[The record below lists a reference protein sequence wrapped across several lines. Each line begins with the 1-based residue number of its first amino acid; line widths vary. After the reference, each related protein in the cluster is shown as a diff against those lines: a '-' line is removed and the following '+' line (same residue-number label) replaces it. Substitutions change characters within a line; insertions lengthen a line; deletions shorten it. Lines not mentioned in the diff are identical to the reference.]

1 MMKRNGK
8 LIGNRIGNRI
18 GNVHGALGL
27 LAALLLAGCGDSDVR
42 EVRTWMEETKAQTR
56 PAVKPLPAPKEFVP
70 YAYNQ
75 AGAASPFSPEKLA
88 GPGTPGALPDAHQ
101 PDLNRPREA
110 LENYPLDTMRMVGMM
125 QKSGVSFALVQI
137 ERSVY
142 RVRAGQHLG
151 QNLGKVTRV
160 SPNAL
165 EIREMVQDAGGDWV
179 ERISKLELQESKE
192 IGK

>member
-1 MMKRNGK
+1 MMTKK
-8 LIGNRIGNRI
+8 TIAPALIA
-18 GNVHGALGL
+18 V
-27 LAALLLAGCGDSDVR
+27 LLAGCGDSDVR
-42 EVRTWMEETKAQTR
+42 EVRTWMEETKAQTT
-56 PAVKPLPAPKEFVP
+56 PSVKPLPESKEFLP
-70 YAYNQ
+70 YAYNGAQ
-75 AGAASPFSPEKLA
+75 APDPFSADKLA
-88 GPGTPGALPDAHQ
+88 GPGTMATQANAAQPYAAR

-125 QKSGVSFALVQI
+125 QKGGASFALVQI

-151 QNLGKVTRV
+151 QNFGRVTRV
-160 SPNAL
+160 TPAAV

>member
-1 MMKRNGK
+1 MMKTNSGV
-8 LIGNRIGNRI
+8 L
-18 GNVHGALGL
+18 A

-42 EVRTWMEETKAQTR
+42 EVRAWMDETKALTK

-70 YAYNQ
+70 FAYHQ
-75 AGAASPFSPEKLA
+75 AQAPDPFSDARLA
-88 GPGTPGALPDAHQ
+88 GPGTMVAQANAAQ

-125 QKSGVSFALVQI
+125 QKGGVSFALVQI

-142 RVRAGQHLG
+142 RVRAGQRLG
-151 QNLGKVTRV
+151 QNFGQVTRV
-160 SPNAL
+160 TPVAL

>member
-1 MMKRNGK
+1 MMKK
-8 LIGNRIGNRI
+8 LI
-18 GNVHGALGL
+18 VPAL
-27 LAALLLAGCGDSDVR
+27 LAVLLAGCGDSDVR
-42 EVRTWMEETKAQTR
+42 EVRTWMEEARAQTK
-56 PAVKPLPAPKEFVP
+56 PSVKPLPESKEFLP
-70 YAYNQ
+70 YAYSQ
-75 AGAASPFSPEKLA
+75 AQAPDPFSADKLA
-88 GPGTPGALPDAHQ
+88 GPGTMAVQANVAQ

-125 QKSGVSFALVQI
+125 QKGGLSFALVQI

-151 QNLGKVTRV
+151 QNFGQVTRV
-160 SPNAL
+160 TPAAV
-165 EIREMVQDAGGDWV
+165 EIREMVQDAAGDWV

>member
-1 MMKRNGK
+1 MMTKK
-8 LIGNRIGNRI
+8 MIAPVLTT
-18 GNVHGALGL
+18 AL
-27 LAALLLAGCGDSDVR
+27 LATLLAGCGDSDVR

-56 PAVKPLPAPKEFVP
+56 PSVKPLPESKEFVP

-75 AGAASPFSPEKLA
+75 AQAPDPFSADKLA
-88 GPGTPGALPDAHQ
+88 GPGAQAQQPNKAQ

-125 QKSGVSFALVQI
+125 QKGGVSFALVQI

-142 RVRAGQHLG
+142 RVRAGQRLG
-151 QNLGKVTRV
+151 QNFGQVTRV
-160 SPNAL
+160 TPAAV

>member
-1 MMKRNGK
+1 MMKK
-8 LIGNRIGNRI
+8 LI
-18 GNVHGALGL
+18 VPAL
-27 LAALLLAGCGDSDVR
+27 LAVLLAGCGDSDVR
-42 EVRTWMEETKAQTR
+42 EVRTWMEETRAQTK
-56 PAVKPLPAPKEFVP
+56 PSVKPLPESKEFLP
-70 YAYNQ
+70 YAYSQ
-75 AGAASPFSPEKLA
+75 AQAPDPFSADKLA
-88 GPGTPGALPDAHQ
+88 GPGTMAVQANVAQ

-125 QKSGVSFALVQI
+125 QKGGLSFALVQI

-151 QNLGKVTRV
+151 QNFGKVTRV
-160 SPNAL
+160 TPAAV

>member
-1 MMKRNGK
+1 MMTMKNS
-8 LIGNRIGNRI
+8 
-18 GNVHGALGL
+18 ALL
-27 LAALLLAGCGDSDVR
+27 ALAALLLAGCGDSDVR
-42 EVRTWMEETKAQTR
+42 EVRSWMEETKAQTK

-75 AGAASPFSPEKLA
+75 AQAPDPFSDAKMA
-88 GPGTPGALPDAHQ
+88 GPGTMPPQQNTAQ

-125 QKSGVSFALVQI
+125 QKGGVSFALVQI

-142 RVRAGQHLG
+142 RVRAGQRLG
-151 QNLGKVTRV
+151 QNFGQVTRV
-160 SPNAL
+160 TPVAL

>member
-1 MMKRNGK
+1 MMKTNTAV
-8 LIGNRIGNRI
+8 L
-18 GNVHGALGL
+18 A

-42 EVRTWMEETKAQTR
+42 EVRTWMEETKAQTK
-56 PAVKPLPAPKEFVP
+56 PMVKPLPAPKEFVP

-75 AGAASPFSPEKLA
+75 AQAPDPFSADKLA
-88 GPGTPGALPDAHQ
+88 GPGTLAPEPNAAQ

-125 QKSGVSFALVQI
+125 QKAGVSFALVQI

-142 RVRAGQHLG
+142 RVRAGQRLG
-151 QNLGKVTRV
+151 QNFGQATRV
-160 SPNAL
+160 TPAAV

-192 IGK
+192 IAK

>member
-1 MMKRNGK
+1 MMTKK
-8 LIGNRIGNRI
+8 LM
-18 GNVHGALGL
+18 VPALM
-27 LAALLLAGCGDSDVR
+27 ALLLAGCGDSDVR
-42 EVRTWMEETKAQTR
+42 EVRTWMEETKAQTK
-56 PAVKPLPAPKEFVP
+56 PSVKPLPESKEFVP

-75 AGAASPFSPEKLA
+75 AQAPDPFSADKLA
-88 GPGTPGALPDAHQ
+88 GPGAQAQQPNKAQ
-101 PDLNRPREA
+101 PDLDRPREA

-125 QKSGVSFALVQI
+125 QKGGVSFALVQI

-151 QNLGKVTRV
+151 QNFGQVTRV
-160 SPNAL
+160 TPDAT

-179 ERISKLELQESKE
+179 ERISKLELQQSKE

>member
-1 MMKRNGK
+1 MIKARWT
-8 LIGNRIGNRI
+8 
-18 GNVHGALGL
+18 APA

-75 AGAASPFSPEKLA
+75 AQAPDPFSEAKLA
-88 GPGTPGALPDAHQ
+88 GPGAMAAQPNTVQ
-101 PDLNRPREA
+101 PDLNRPREV

-125 QKSGVSFALVQI
+125 QKGGVSFALVQI

-142 RVRAGQHLG
+142 RVRAGQRLG
-151 QNLGKVTRV
+151 QNFGQVTRV
-160 SPNAL
+160 TPAAV

-179 ERISKLELQESKE
+179 ERLSKLELQESKE

>member
-1 MMKRNGK
+1 MMIKNS
-8 LIGNRIGNRI
+8 
-18 GNVHGALGL
+18 ALL
-27 LAALLLAGCGDSDVR
+27 ALAALILVGCGDSDVR
-42 EVRTWMEETKAQTR
+42 EVRTWMDQTKAQTK

-75 AGAASPFSPEKLA
+75 AQAPDPFSDAKLA
-88 GPGTPGALPDAHQ
+88 GPGTMAPQPNAVQ

-110 LENYPLDTMRMVGMM
+110 LENYPLDTMQMVGMM
-125 QKSGVSFALVQI
+125 QKAGVSFALVQI

-142 RVRAGQHLG
+142 RVRAGQRLG
-151 QNLGKVTRV
+151 QNFGQVTRV
-160 SPNAL
+160 TPAAL

>member
-1 MMKRNGK
+1 MMKK
-8 LIGNRIGNRI
+8 LI
-18 GNVHGALGL
+18 VPALMTV
-27 LAALLLAGCGDSDVR
+27 LLAGCGDSDVR
-42 EVRTWMEETKAQTR
+42 EVRTWMDETKAQTK
-56 PAVKPLPAPKEFVP
+56 PSVKPLPESKEFLP

-75 AGAASPFSPEKLA
+75 AQAPDPFSADKLA
-88 GPGTPGALPDAHQ
+88 GPGTLAAQPNVGQ

-125 QKSGVSFALVQI
+125 QKGGVSFALVQI

-142 RVRAGQHLG
+142 RVRAGQRLG
-151 QNLGKVTRV
+151 QNFGQVTRV
-160 SPNAL
+160 TPAAV

>member
-1 MMKRNGK
+1 MMTRKT
-8 LIGNRIGNRI
+8 I
-18 GNVHGALGL
+18 VPALM
-27 LAALLLAGCGDSDVR
+27 AVLLAGCGDSDVR
-42 EVRTWMEETKAQTR
+42 EVRSWMEETRAQTK
-56 PAVKPLPAPKEFVP
+56 PSVKPLPESKEFLP
-70 YAYNQ
+70 YAYNGAQ
-75 AGAASPFSPEKLA
+75 APDPFSADKLA
-88 GPGTPGALPDAHQ
+88 GPAMMTAQANVAQ

-125 QKSGVSFALVQI
+125 QKGGLSFALVQI

-151 QNLGKVTRV
+151 QNFGQVTRV
-160 SPNAL
+160 TPAAV

-179 ERISKLELQESKE
+179 ERITKLELQESKE

>member
-1 MMKRNGK
+1 MKSAK
-8 LIGNRIGNRI
+8 MI
-18 GNVHGALGL
+18 VPAL
-27 LAALLLAGCGDSDVR
+27 LAMLLAGCGDSDVR
-42 EVRTWMEETKAQTR
+42 EVRTWMEETKAHTR
-56 PAVKPLPAPKEFVP
+56 PSVKPLPASKEFVP

-75 AGAASPFSPEKLA
+75 AQAPDPFSADKLA
-88 GPGTPGALPDAHQ
+88 GPGAQAQQPNKAQ
-101 PDLNRPREA
+101 PDLDRPREA

-125 QKSGVSFALVQI
+125 QKGGVSFALVQI

-151 QNLGKVTRV
+151 QNFGQVTRV
-160 SPNAL
+160 TPDAT

-179 ERISKLELQESKE
+179 ERISKLELQQSKE

>member
-1 MMKRNGK
+1 MTIKK
-8 LIGNRIGNRI
+8 T
-18 GNVHGALGL
+18 ACGL

-42 EVRTWMEETKAQTR
+42 EVRTWMDETRAQTR
-56 PAVKPLPAPKEFVP
+56 PLVKPLPAPKEFVP
-70 YAYNQ
+70 FAYHQ
-75 AGAASPFSPEKLA
+75 GAAMDPFNPDKLA
-88 GPGTPGALPDAHQ
+88 GPGALPQMPSARQ

-125 QKSGVSFALVQI
+125 QKDGVGFALVQI

-142 RVRAGQHLG
+142 RIRAGQRLG
-151 QNLGKVTRV
+151 QNFGQVTRV
-160 SPNAL
+160 TPVGV
-165 EIREMVQDAGGDWV
+165 EIREMVQDASGDWV

>member
-1 MMKRNGK
+1 MIKTNTVM
-8 LIGNRIGNRI
+8 L
-18 GNVHGALGL
+18 ALAG
-27 LAALLLAGCGDSDVR
+27 LLLAGCGDSDVR

-70 YAYNQ
+70 YAYDQ
-75 AGAASPFSPEKLA
+75 QGAPDPFGADKLA
-88 GPGTPGALPDAHQ
+88 GPGTVAAQPNAAQ

-125 QKSGVSFALVQI
+125 QKGGVSFALVQI

-142 RVRAGQHLG
+142 RVRAGQRLG
-151 QNLGKVTRV
+151 QNFGQVTRV
-160 SPNAL
+160 TPASV

>member
-1 MMKRNGK
+1 MTMKK
-8 LIGNRIGNRI
+8 MI
-18 GNVHGALGL
+18 VPALV
-27 LAALLLAGCGDSDVR
+27 AMLLAGCGDSDVR
-42 EVRTWMEETKAQTR
+42 EVRTWMIETKAQTK
-56 PAVKPLPAPKEFVP
+56 PSVKPLPESKEFVP

-75 AGAASPFSPEKLA
+75 AGAPDPFSADKLA
-88 GPGTPGALPDAHQ
+88 GPGSVAQQPTAGQ

-125 QKSGVSFALVQI
+125 QKGGASFALVQI

-142 RVRAGQHLG
+142 RVRAGQRLG
-151 QNLGKVTRV
+151 QNFGQVTRV
-160 SPNAL
+160 TPAAV

>member
-1 MMKRNGK
+1 MKN
-8 LIGNRIGNRI
+8 LI
-18 GNVHGALGL
+18 VPALMTV
-27 LAALLLAGCGDSDVR
+27 LLAGCGDSDVR

-56 PAVKPLPAPKEFVP
+56 PSVKPLPESKEFLP
-70 YAYNQ
+70 YAYNGAQ
-75 AGAASPFSPEKLA
+75 APDPFSADKLA
-88 GPGTPGALPDAHQ
+88 GPGVLAAAQPNAGQPYAAR

-125 QKSGVSFALVQI
+125 QKGGVSFALVQI

-142 RVRAGQHLG
+142 RVRAGQRLG
-151 QNLGKVTRV
+151 QNFGQVTRV
-160 SPNAL
+160 TPAAV

>member
-1 MMKRNGK
+1 MMTRNGTV
-8 LIGNRIGNRI
+8 L
-18 GNVHGALGL
+18 A
-27 LAALLLAGCGDSDVR
+27 LAALLLGGCGDSDVR

-75 AGAASPFSPEKLA
+75 AEAPDPFSPEKLA
-88 GPGTPGALPDAHQ
+88 GPGTQAAEPNKLQ

-125 QKSGVSFALVQI
+125 QKGGVSFALVQI

-142 RVRAGQHLG
+142 RVRAGQRLG
-151 QNLGKVTRV
+151 QNLGQVTRV
-160 SPNAL
+160 TPAAV

-179 ERISKLELQESKE
+179 ERITKLELQESKE
-192 IGK
+192 TGK